1 MSRFSTSRFEYP
13 LVGVLLLTTGC
24 FGDAYSRYGDVV
36 HDDVDGAM
44 VAALRMTARMQLTVV
59 HNKIPNDSLAVVAT
73 IVARAARGVRRSA
86 THFAAVTPPVDLVEP
101 HAGLSGALSAVA
113 QALDAMASA
122 FQRCVA
128 AYAAGDSTG
137 QACEAHLA
145 ALNSRFGYVGEDLN
159 YARSRVQRLL
169 LPHGVLLPRMT
180 SLRDRDST
188 LKTTG

>member
-1 MSRFSTSRFEYP
+1 MFRFSTTRFEYP

-24 FGDAYSRYGDVV
+24 FGDAYSRYADVV
-36 HDDVDGAM
+36 HEDVDGAM
-44 VAALRMTARMQLTVV
+44 VAAVRMTARMQLTVV

-73 IVARAARGVRRSA
+73 IVARAARGVRKSA
-86 THFAAVTPPVDLVEP
+86 AHFAAVTPPVDLVEP

-113 QALDAMASA
+113 QALDAMA
-122 FQRCVA
+122 
-128 AYAAGDSTG
+128 AGDSTG
-137 QACEAHLA
+137 QTCEAHLA

>member
-1 MSRFSTSRFEYP
+1 MIRRPPRSTLFPY
-13 LVGVLLLTTGC
+13 TTL
-24 FGDAYSRYGDVV
+24 F
-36 HDDVDGAM
+36 
-44 VAALRMTARMQLTVV
+44 
-59 HNKIPNDSLAVVAT
+59 
-73 IVARAARGVRRSA
+73 RS
-86 THFAAVTPPVDLVEP
+86 TPPVDLVEP

-128 AYAAGDSTG
+128 AYTAGDSTG

>member
-1 MSRFSTSRFEYP
+1 MSRCLSTRVEYP
-13 LVGVLLLTTGC
+13 LVGVVLLVTGC
-24 FGDAYSRYGDVV
+24 IGDAYSRYGDVV

-73 IVARAARGVRRSA
+73 VVALAARGVRKSA
-86 THFAAVTPPVDLVEP
+86 THFAAVIPPADLVEP
-101 HAGLSGALSAVA
+101 HAGLSGALSTLA

-122 FQRCVA
+122 FQRCA
-128 AYAAGDSTG
+128 AAHAAGDSTG

-145 ALNSRFGYVGEDLN
+145 ALNSRFGYVGEDMN
-159 YARSRVQRLL
+159 VARYRVQRLL
-169 LPHGVLLPRMT
+169 LPHGIMLPRVT